1 MPEQPNPMAETLS
14 ELFPKARSRIEFL
27 PQAAA
32 VGQDLT
38 PRNHLRNTHS
48 RRLLT

>member
-27 PQAAA
+27 PYAA

-38 PRNHLRNTHS
+38 PRNRRRNTPS